1 MKKLFV
7 PLAIAAVVAMGYMG
21 YGAYSPQ
28 SEEEALLLE
37 NVEALTS
44 GDVSSSEL
52 KWSNEIKCVNR
63 DDSETYRVCEERG
76 PGNSCTP
83 GGSKTCDC
91 GVNC

>member
-37 NVEALTS
+37 NVEALTKS
-44 GDVSSSEL
+44 DDECHYTNGYTAFTGDA
-52 KWSNEIKCVNR
+52 
-63 DDSETYRVCEERG
+63 
-76 PGNSCTP
+76 
-83 GGSKTCDC
+83 GG
-91 GVNC
+91 G